1 MKVLVTGSRGQ
12 LGSELHKISTKY
24 NFEWVF
30 TSRKSF
36 NISDLDNINV
46 SLDKCKPDVIVNN
59 GDLIKGFDWTLE
71 AIHTP
76 GHTSNHVCYSK
87 CVKSKSVKR
96 QRLVHQLHVS
106 LKSTLFHYAYS
117 ILLTVSP
124 THSGL
129 KLQIK

>member
-46 SLDKCKPDVIVNN
+46 SLDKCKPDVIVNCAAYTSVDAAEDNFDITDIINHKAIMFIAKWSNENNCRLIHISTDYIYDGIN
-59 GDLIKGFDWTLE
+59 GLYNE
-71 AIHTP
+71 
-76 GHTSNHVCYSK
+76 
-87 CVKSKSVKR
+87 KSIPAMIS
-96 QRLVHQLHVS
+96 LVFE
-106 LKSTLFHYAYS
+106 KE
-117 ILLTVSP
+117 
-124 THSGL
+124 
-129 KLQIK
+129 